1 MVQGEI
7 ELEERGCA
15 GEFFFFVNLSHA
27 KVIREK
33 QAIKNTSPLNQEIDK
48 PVEYFVN

>member
-7 ELEERGCA
+7 ELEGRGCA
-15 GEFFFFVNLSHA
+15 GEFFFVNLSHA

-33 QAIKNTSPLNQEIDK
+33 QAIKTTSPLNQEIDK
-48 PVEYFVN
+48 PVEYFIN